1 MCLGG
6 GGGYNYEPPKP
17 PPPPEPGPPSP
28 DDTFNNQAVDN
39 INPRDKQQAN
49 RLEDATADQKKKL
62 KIQSDKSDQA
72 Y

>member
-1 MCLGG
+1 MFKELCATLFLLCNPILNVFDF
-6 GGGYNYEPPKP
+6 NY
-17 PPPPEPGPPSP
+17 
-28 DDTFNNQAVDN
+28 N
-39 INPRDKQQAN
+39 INPRDEQQAN